1 MDYHRVF
8 LPMEP
13 PQTQVIV
20 RVVIQ
25 IVRVQPVSSVITNY
39 LVDRAVHLIW
49 GNLGTRPSLQAG
61 AMAMAL
67 VDEKSLW
74 TKKYAKQQQDAWD

>member
-61 AMAMAL
+61 AMAL

>member
-1 MDYHRVF
+1 MDYHRVI

-20 RVVIQ
+20 RVATQ
-25 IVRVQPVSSVITNY
+25 FVRVQPVSSVINY
-39 LVDRAVHLIW
+39 LVDRAVNLIW

-61 AMAMAL
+61 AMAL

-74 TKKYAKQQQDAWD
+74 TKQHAKQQQDAWD

>member
-20 RVVIQ
+20 RVVTQ
-25 IVRVQPVSSVITNY
+25 FVRVQPVSSVINY
-39 LVDRAVHLIW
+39 LVDRAVNLIW

-61 AMAMAL
+61 AMAL

>member
-1 MDYHRVF
+1 MDYHRVI

-20 RVVIQ
+20 RVATQ
-25 IVRVQPVSSVITNY
+25 FVRVQPVSSVITNY

-49 GNLGTRPSLQAG
+49 GNLGTRPSLRAG
-61 AMAMAL
+61 AMAL

-74 TKKYAKQQQDAWD
+74 TKKYVKQQQDAWD